1 MERIIRHFDFLT
13 SGYALWNLRWFAKK
27 IQQPTKKCE
36 IGIFWQDMSELLQEG
51 GGTGKNLFVELFGNE
66 IIGEDYFYVVGD
78 NRELYGN
85 FNSQFI

>member
-1 MERIIRHFDFLT
+1 
-13 SGYALWNLRWFAKK
+13 
-27 IQQPTKKCE
+27 
-36 IGIFWQDMSELLQEG
+36 MSELLQEG

-85 FNSQFI
+85 FNSQFIWGKASCHGGGGIQSW